1 MFEDSLL
8 ERRFN
13 KSHRKGATTISFAI
27 QVLIIAALVIAP
39 MMFVEALPSRE
50 LVTVLVAP
58 SPPPPPPP
66 PAAETPQVKVPKHKI
81 ESEVLDNGELRA
93 PSHIPKKIAMIK
105 ESAPPPPSLSG
116 VVGGV
121 PGGVPGG
128 VLGGVIGGIVNSGS
142 RPQLPK
148 LVAAQPRRVR
158 IPQGVSE
165 GLLIHKVKPLYPEIA
180 REARV
185 QGPVVLK
192 AVIAKDGTVQHLQ
205 LVSGNPMLV
214 ASAIDAVK
222 EWRFRPYRLDGQP
235 VEIETTITIN
245 FHLG

>member
-93 PSHIPKKIAMIK
+93 PSHIPTKIAMIK
-105 ESAPPPPSLSG
+105 ESAPPPTSLNG

-128 VLGGVIGGIVNSGS
+128 VLGGVIGSVVNSAS
-142 RPQLPK
+142 TPQLPK
-148 LVAAQPRRVR
+148 LVAQPRRIR
-158 IPQGVSE
+158 ISQGVSE

-185 QGPVVLK
+185 QGPVVLR
-192 AVIAKDGTVQHLQ
+192 AVIAKDGTVQQLQ
-205 LVSGNPMLV
+205 LVYGNPMLV

>member
-1 MFEDSLL
+1 
-8 ERRFN
+8 
-13 KSHRKGATTISFAI
+13 
-27 QVLIIAALVIAP
+27 
-39 MMFVEALPSRE
+39 
-50 LVTVLVAP
+50 
-58 SPPPPPPP
+58 
-66 PAAETPQVKVPKHKI
+66 
-81 ESEVLDNGELRA
+81 
-93 PSHIPKKIAMIK
+93 MIK

-128 VLGGVIGGIVNSGS
+128 VLGGVIGSVVNSAS
-142 RPQLPK
+142 TAQFPK
-148 LVAAQPRRVR
+148 LAAQPQR
-158 IPQGVSE
+158 IRISQGVSE

-185 QGPVVLK
+185 QGPVVLR
-192 AVIAKDGTVQHLQ
+192 AVITKDGIVQQLQ
-205 LVSGNPMLV
+205 LVYGNPMLV

>member
-13 KSHRKGATTISFAI
+13 KSHREGATMLSFAI
-27 QVLIIAALVIAP
+27 QVLIIAALVVAP
-39 MMFVEALPSRE
+39 MVFVEALPSRE

-58 SPPPPPPP
+58 TPPPPPPP
-66 PAAETPQVKVPKHKI
+66 PAETPQVKVPKHKM
-81 ESEVLDNGELRA
+81 ESEVLDNGELRT

-105 ESAPPPPSLSG
+105 EIAPPPTVSG

-128 VLGGVIGGIVNSGS
+128 VSGGVIGSIVNSGS
-142 RPQLPK
+142 RPLLPK
-148 LVAAQPRRVR
+148 LVTAQPRRIR
-158 IPQGVSE
+158 ISQGVSE
-165 GLLIHKVKPLYPEIA
+165 GLLIHKVEPLYPEIA

-214 ASAIDAVK
+214 TSAIDAVK
-222 EWRFRPYRLDGQP
+222 EWRFRPYLLNGQP
-235 VEIETTITIN
+235 VGIETTITIN